1 MSSDIFNPKLI
12 KVKDPIIELN
22 EKVVY
27 PVIQGGAE
35 TTERVFNSNTYS
47 TTSIQFSCP
56 PPNPKTFVS
65 RRFLLKLKCRFV
77 ARIRI
82 ETNANTGM
90 DYSSNQFTPSDE
102 NFLLANGYDSFRQYP
117 LNSIIRTLNLTING
131 NTVTLPTN
139 EIIKPLL
146 LYHASDR
153 KLEARES
160 SFSPS
165 MRDQS
170 MDYPDLLGTHIN
182 PLGRFGDGDYR
193 DEGPRGG
200 FPITPVSVELVDQ
213 STDLYDITFDADLVE
228 ELFIS
233 PLIFGGGR
241 CQNEGFINVQSIDIN
256 ITFDPN
262 IAKCWSHMPG
272 AITMIGDVPW
282 YYSLNSFE
290 FDSTTPFPNPPAILF
305 RYVTPPYGMNIPRA
319 VQYCYNVI
327 DRYITDIKPS
337 NTDEF
342 DYNTNIV
349 NAITNN
355 VQLNSIPR
363 FLYLFIRRKSEN
375 NIDDTLYPDSYAS
388 ISQIQI
394 NWNNKNALLANA
406 SQFQLYDIS
415 RKNGVDLSFPS
426 WSALDMPYNNQY
438 IVDDNT
444 GPLGYMHGL
453 GSVICL
459 EFGTDICLEPGESA
473 GQVGTYNIYV
483 QLQGQW
489 KSYNYDMISTKGT
502 VNANSPK
509 TLELYM
515 LFVTPAVFTIY
526 DNAASQRIGVFSK
539 EQAKNAPYV
548 AGVEYRDT
556 QEMLMSGGF
565 KFKKAFKKA
574 KQGIVNLGKQ
584 GFKSAK
590 KMGRMGIA
598 AVKPIAQ
605 QTVRDVQDVAS
616 RGIQEGIQKGLNVIG
631 QGMKRMGG
639 CQGRGM
645 SVAGRKRKRSKSIG
659 GRKKKKKKKNNVGGY
674 YPTTI
679 SAITSNTSAK
689 RGGKII
695 SKNELKKL
703 INQL

>member
-12 KVKDPIIELN
+12 KVKDPIIQTN

-47 TTSIQFSCP
+47 TTSIQFTCP

-65 RRFLLKLKCRFV
+65 RRFLLRLKCQFQV
-77 ARIRI
+77 QISI
-82 ETNANTGM
+82 GNNVQTNQPFERTGAG
-90 DYSSNQFTPSDE
+90 DDPLPG
-102 NFLLANGYDSFRQYP
+102 NFLLANGYDAFRQYP
-117 LNSIIRTLNLTING
+117 INSIIRTLNLTING

-146 LYHASDR
+146 LYHSSDR

-170 MDYPDLLGTHIN
+170 MDYPDLVNTHIN
-182 PLGRFGDGDYR
+182 PLGKFGDGDYR
-193 DEGPRGG
+193 DEGPRGS
-200 FPITPVSVELVDQ
+200 FPITPIEVVWVSGTTYQ
-213 STDLYDITFDADLVE
+213 ITFNADLVE

-256 ITFDPN
+256 ITFDSS
-262 IAKCWSHMPG
+262 IAKCWSHCAG
-272 AITMIGDVPW
+272 AITSIRGQN
-282 YYSLNSFE
+282 YYYDLASFE
-290 FDSTTPFPNPPAILF
+290 FDSATPFPVQPAILF

-327 DRYITDIKPS
+327 DRYITDIKPPQGGQWA
-337 NTDEF
+337 
-342 DYNTNIV
+342 YNTVIN
-349 NAITNN
+349 NAISNN

-363 FLYLFIRRKSEN
+363 FLYLFIRRKYRNDRS
-375 NIDDTLYPDSYAS
+375 DSFFADSYAS
-388 ISQIQI
+388 ISQVQI

-426 WSALDMPYNNQY
+426 WAALDMPNNY
-438 IVDDNT
+438 LYEAPSANSPD
-444 GPLGYMHGL
+444 LGYIHGL
-453 GSVICL
+453 GSVLCL

-483 QLQGQW
+483 QIQGTW
-489 KSYNYDMISTKGT
+489 KSYNYAQGAIKGNINGEVPT
-502 VNANSPK
+502 E
-509 TLELYM
+509 LELYM
-515 LFVTPAVFTIY
+515 LFVTPAVYTIY

-539 EQAKNAPYV
+539 QQAMNANYV
-548 AGVEYRDT
+548 AGVDYRDT

-565 KFKKAFKKA
+565 KFKKAFRKA
-574 KQGIVNLGKQ
+574 KKGVTGIAKK
-584 GFKSAK
+584 GFKTVK
-590 KMGRMGIA
+590 GIA
-598 AVKPIAQ
+598 KPI
-605 QTVRDVQDVAS
+605 VGDVKRVA
-616 RGIQEGIQKGLNVIG
+616 QEGIDKGIKEGLAQIG
-631 QGMKRMGG
+631 MGMKRMKMGG
-639 CQGRGM
+639 CGSRGRGM
-645 SVAGRKRKRSKSIG
+645 AVAGRKRKRSKSRG
-659 GRKKKKKKKNNVGGY
+659 KSKGPKKKKR
-674 YPTTI
+674 
-679 SAITSNTSAK
+679 K
-689 RGGKII
+689 R
-695 SKNELKKL
+695 
-703 INQL
+703 

>member
-12 KVKDPIIELN
+12 KVKDPIIETN

-47 TTSIQFSCP
+47 STSIQFTCP

-65 RRFLLKLKCRFV
+65 RRFLLRLNCRFV
-77 ARIRI
+77 VRINI
-82 ETNANTGM
+82 GNNIQTNQA
-90 DYSSNQFTPSDE
+90 YSSDQFTPSAT

-146 LYHASDR
+146 LYHSSDR

-170 MDYPDLLGTHIN
+170 MDYPDLYGTHIN
-182 PLGRFGDGDYR
+182 PLGRFSDGDYR

-200 FPITPVSVELVDQ
+200 FPITPVSVVPVQ
-213 STDLYDITFDADLVE
+213 GFTNVYDITFDANLVE

-241 CQNEGFINVQSIDIN
+241 CQNEGFINVQSIDVN

-272 AITMIGDVPW
+272 AITTVNNTSF
-282 YYSLNSFE
+282 YYELESFT
-290 FDSTTPFPNPPAILF
+290 FHSSTPFPDPPAILF
-305 RYVTPPYGMNIPRA
+305 RYVTPPYGMTIPRA

-327 DRYITDIKPS
+327 DRYITDLKGP
-337 NTDEF
+337 
-342 DYNTNIV
+342 YNYNDKIV
-349 NAITNN
+349 DAITNN

-363 FLYLFIRRKSEN
+363 FLYLFIRRKPTN
-375 NIDDTLYPDSYAS
+375 DIDDTLNADSYAS

-426 WSALDMPYNNQY
+426 WAALDMPYNMQY
-438 IVDDNT
+438 ELSNT
-444 GPLGYMHGL
+444 ATPDLGYQHGL
-453 GSVICL
+453 GSVLCL

-489 KSYNYDMISTKGT
+489 KSYNYGMNSVKG
-502 VNANSPK
+502 NLSINDNPPAN
-509 TLELYM
+509 LELYM

-526 DNAASQRIGVFSK
+526 DNAAAQRIGVFSK

-565 KFKKAFKKA
+565 KFKKAFKRA
-574 KQGIVNLGKQ
+574 KKGIVNLGKQ

-639 CQGRGM
+639 CGTGRGM
-645 SVAGRKRKRSKSIG
+645 SVAGRKRKRSKSMG
-659 GRKKKKKKKNNVGGY
+659 GRKKKKKRR
-674 YPTTI
+674 I
-679 SAITSNTSAK
+679 M
-689 RGGKII
+689 
-695 SKNELKKL
+695 
-703 INQL
+703 